1 MRNFYTV
8 PVLGSAELSSGSNK
22 ELLSCSVSVAR
33 SSTDAFTPWLWSFWA
48 QLPRLSM
55 TSELPESSRLRVS
68 TIVLQMICQSAHT
81 PNKKISNTIENTQ
94 IEFHH
99 VPAVCC
105 KRATNL
111 RCLAIFPHR
120 SATQQLWPQGSC
132 SSRKNT
138 DNITVQNVRIVTAV
152 FCLCFWAHRKHIL
165 KKHCM
170 DYFSVTKSGRVTG
183 RKMMQ
188 TCLPHLPPTP
198 PKILKTFDTP
208 LLSIMLCSST
218 PPDAIWTLILVFNQ
232 FLALGGTT
240 VTDINRTRIT
250 VLFFNLRWLLT
261 TQCVTHPQPAIT
273 IMPDEIVRWSNLLS
287 STSESAM
294 KPKTRNA
301 SVQMN

>member
-1 MRNFYTV
+1 
-8 PVLGSAELSSGSNK
+8 
-22 ELLSCSVSVAR
+22 
-33 SSTDAFTPWLWSFWA
+33 
-48 QLPRLSM
+48 
-55 TSELPESSRLRVS
+55 
-68 TIVLQMICQSAHT
+68 
-81 PNKKISNTIENTQ
+81 
-94 IEFHH
+94 
-99 VPAVCC
+99 
-105 KRATNL
+105 
-111 RCLAIFPHR
+111 
-120 SATQQLWPQGSC
+120 
-132 SSRKNT
+132 
-138 DNITVQNVRIVTAV
+138 
-152 FCLCFWAHRKHIL
+152 
-165 KKHCM
+165 M

-250 VLFFNLRWLLT
+250 VLFLNLRWLLT

-294 KPKTRNA
+294 KPKNEKRKRSDELAPNLRCRRRVYATTYPAKCKCSRVTCTA
-301 SVQMN
+301 A